1 MNDYVSEKYPS
12 ELRAR
17 LMENATSVRTEI
29 PCPGGGKIVTLGFPG
44 LSFDVRG
51 NSIIDRERM
60 EATLDDTALGACR
73 LLVVLLEK
81 SELPED
87 AWELLAD
94 LAGSRSIRIEHL
106 PIRDYEA
113 PDAVFVRKWQM
124 LEAGIAQELAH
135 GGTVALS
142 CHYGA
147 GRSGTI
153 AAGMLMDHG
162 LSAADAIATVRGH
175 FPESIESEKQ
185 LVWLHAKAK

>member
-29 PCPGGGKIVTLGFPG
+29 PCPNGGKIVTLGFPG
-44 LSFDVRG
+44 LSFDIQG
-51 NSIIDRERM
+51 ASTIDPDRM
-60 EATLDDTALGACR
+60 KATLADDALQDCR
-73 LLVVLLEK
+73 LLIVLLES
-81 SELPED
+81 SELPQD
-87 AWELLAD
+87 AWALLTE
-94 LAGSRSIRIEHL
+94 LAGSRSLRIEHL

-113 PDAVFVRKWQM
+113 PDAAFLDKWQA
-124 LEAGIAQELAH
+124 LEGDIGRELARE
-135 GGTVALS
+135 GTIALS

-153 AAGMLMDHG
+153 AAGMLMDRG
-162 LSAADAIATVRGH
+162 LTAGQAIETVRSH

-185 LVWLHAKAK
+185 LEWLRAKDL